1 MVSFATLDVL
11 RFVLRLIWEMIA
23 MIHWQRIQF
32 VLDRLCYEFDEFEV
46 DHFVRHLEHLR
57 GRSIV
62 RMSYDFDPS
71 LTGLWIPAETAD
83 YIFYTRF
90 THPIH
95 QVHIMLHEIAH
106 IVLGHPCKR
115 IDQIVPL
122 SLLNTFQSSDK
133 FLGRVLDD
141 SETDFDEQEAEA
153 FVYLIQQRI
162 VAAKRFSQLTHGQ
175 SSIDGLN
182 RFTDSLGLMKQPRS

>member
-1 MVSFATLDVL
+1 
-11 RFVLRLIWEMIA
+11 MIR
-23 MIHWQRIQF
+23 WQRIQF
-32 VLDRLCYEFDEFEV
+32 ILDSLCYNFGEFEI
-46 DHFVRHLEHLR
+46 DHFVQHLEHLR

-95 QVHIMLHEIAH
+95 QVHITLHEIAH
-106 IVLGHPCKR
+106 MLLGHPCKR
-115 IDQIVPL
+115 VNQIVPP

-133 FLGRVLDD
+133 FLGRRSDD
-141 SETDFDEQEAEA
+141 AETDFDEQEAEA

-162 VAAKRFSQLTHGQ
+162 VAAKRLSQLTQGQ

-182 RFTDSLGLMKQPRS
+182 QFTDSLGLMKQSHS

>member
-1 MVSFATLDVL
+1 MYYVL
-11 RFVLRLIWEMIA
+11 YCGWVGEMIA
-23 MIHWQRIQF
+23 MIHWQRVQF
-32 VLDRLCYEFDEFEV
+32 VLDSLCYKFDEFEV

-95 QVHIMLHEIAH
+95 QVHITLHEIAH
-106 IVLGHPCKR
+106 MVLGHACKR
-115 IDQIVPL
+115 IDQIVPPT
-122 SLLNTFQSSDK
+122 LLNTFQSSDK
-133 FLGRVLDD
+133 FLGRVSDD